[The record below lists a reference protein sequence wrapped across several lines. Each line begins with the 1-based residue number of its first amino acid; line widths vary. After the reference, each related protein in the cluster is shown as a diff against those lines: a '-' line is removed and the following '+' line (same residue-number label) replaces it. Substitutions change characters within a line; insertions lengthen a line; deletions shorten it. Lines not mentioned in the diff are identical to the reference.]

1 MTRLRPPPRGEEA
14 AAAPYRVIDFTRV
27 LAGPW
32 ATQIL
37 GDQGFDVIKIEA
49 PEGDETRSFLP
60 VMTEGPGAGESVYFA
75 CTNRNKRSV
84 VVDLKSADGRDL
96 VRRLVRTAD
105 VLVENFRPGVMDRLG
120 LGDDVLRAENPGLVS
135 VAIHAFGDRSEPDL
149 TESGRSEVSSRGN
162 WAGRAGYDLVLQAV
176 GGITTLTGDPP
187 QKAGPSIA
195 DIASAQVA
203 VHAVLFGLLDRAR
216 TGLGC
221 HRVISMLDVQHH
233 LLAYYASSWLN
244 AGRPPPAPS
253 NAHPSIAPYNL
264 YRCSDGWLAICC
276 ANDPLWEKLR
286 VALDLPAD
294 PAWSTIHARVADRS
308 RLDAHIESRLAAD
321 TVGHWD
327 VTLAAAGVPCGPALS
342 VPDSLAHPLAQ
353 RIAVGP
359 WTFPA
364 PPLPAV
370 TLRPP
375 PRLGEHTSEVIAE
388 LEAIENGRRSRNNSA
403 SPAVHSP

>member
-1 MTRLRPPPRGEEA
+1 MKPPTGATAR
-14 AAAPYRVIDFTRV
+14 PYRVIDFTRV

-49 PEGDETRSFLP
+49 PEGDETRSFMP
-60 VMTEGPGAGESVYFA
+60 VLTEGPAAGESVYFA

-84 VVDLKSADGRDL
+84 VIDLKSDEGRDL
-96 VRRLVRTAD
+96 ARRLVRTAD

-120 LGDDVLRAENPGLVS
+120 LGDDVLRAGNPGLVS
-135 VAIHAFGDRSEPDL
+135 VAIHAFGDTDPD
-149 TESGRSEVSSRGN
+149 
-162 WAGRAGYDLVLQAV
+162 WANRAGYDLVLQAV

-221 HRVISMLDVQHH
+221 RRVISMLDVQHH

-244 AGRPPPAPS
+244 AGREPPAPS

-286 VALDLPAD
+286 VALELPAD
-294 PAWSTIHARVADRS
+294 PAWSTIHARVADRA
-308 RLDAHIESRLAAD
+308 RLDAHIEARLAAD
-321 TVGHWD
+321 TVARWD
-327 VTLAAAGVPCGPALS
+327 ADLAAAGVPCGPALS

-353 RIAVGP
+353 RISVGP
-359 WTFPA
+359 WTLPA
-364 PPLPAV
+364 PPLAAV

-375 PRLGEHTSEVIAE
+375 PRLGEHTAEVLAE
-388 LEAIENGRRSRNNSA
+388 LMDWERVTIS
-403 SPAVHSP
+403 